1 MLANGLRR
9 DPPIDKGLLD
19 HSEKGQMDHSEKGQM
34 DHSEKG
40 QVYRSGKGGLTVCA
54 FLKIFARA

>member
-1 MLANGLRR
+1 MSANGLRR

-19 HSEKGQMDHSEKGQM
+19 HSEKRQMDHS
-34 DHSEKG
+34 
-40 QVYRSGKGGLTVCA
+40 RKGGLTVCA